1 MARPNVCVIE
11 CYFDGK
17 PVLLIDNFEE
27 IQEGEQLLL
36 DYGERF
42 WENKQDEDDRAKSTA
57 HLVEKRIS
65 IANLTAENVQL
76 LCSQMKLGQAL
87 VRKPGAFGV
96 NSRPVPVHPLLP
108 SKTPGHNTS
117 PPIHAIVERLCDPPP
132 HLLGWSSVGA
142 GGSGLTLE

>member
-1 MARPNVCVIE
+1 MCVIE

-42 WENKQDEDDRAKSTA
+42 WENKQDEDGRAKSTA

-65 IANLTAENVQL
+65 IANLTPA
-76 LCSQMKLGQAL
+76 SL
-87 VRKPGAFGV
+87 VRCSSPMAPISR
-96 NSRPVPVHPLLP
+96 NSR
-108 SKTPGHNTS
+108 SFFS
-117 PPIHAIVERLCDPPP
+117 DRCFSA
-132 HLLGWSSVGA
+132 
-142 GGSGLTLE
+142 